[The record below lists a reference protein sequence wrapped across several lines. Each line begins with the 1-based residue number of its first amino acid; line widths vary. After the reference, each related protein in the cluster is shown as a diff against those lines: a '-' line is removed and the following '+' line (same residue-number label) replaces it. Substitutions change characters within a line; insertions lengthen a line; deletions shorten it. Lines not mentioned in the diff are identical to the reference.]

1 MDNTKYID
9 NFSEYILSE
18 CGLSMNTYKSYEYD
32 LKVFDAFLNNKDF
45 CSVTSDDIKSYIAS
59 ISSSEKT
66 INRKISNSEIYYNK
80 WLNFT
85 IPLIG

>member
-18 CGLSMNTYKSYEYD
+18 CGLSINTYKSYEYD
-32 LKVFDAFLNNKDF
+32 LKVFDVFLNHKDF

-66 INRKISNSEIYYNK
+66 INRKNKSQEIVLTFYN
-80 WLNFT
+80 N
-85 IPLIG
+85 